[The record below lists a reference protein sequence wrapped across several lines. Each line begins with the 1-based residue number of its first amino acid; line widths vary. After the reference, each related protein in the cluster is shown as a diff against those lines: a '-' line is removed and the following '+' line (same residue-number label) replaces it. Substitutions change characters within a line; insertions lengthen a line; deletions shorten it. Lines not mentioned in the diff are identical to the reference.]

1 MMNNPISGDA
11 NIEFDSGS
19 AIPLRAPSP
28 ADIMPELEDTG
39 IVHIPTRVAIVGDNL
54 KIHRALP
61 SKQKRLIG
69 AWCFLDHAGPTTFKE
84 GEGFSVGPHPHIGL
98 QTFTWMIEGEIYH
111 QDSLGYQQIIRP
123 NEINLMTAGHGISHI
138 ERSPEGHSPHLH
150 LAQLWIALPKAQCDM
165 PPSFEHYESLPVI
178 EQNNCRFTLL
188 AGEFL
193 GQTSPVK
200 VYSDMMG
207 VDIHALVNT
216 STVLPLNPNYEYG
229 ILLLQGELSVEQDTL
244 DTGTLLYFQPGQHQ
258 LHLELKANTR
268 LLLIGGKPFEE
279 DIIIW
284 WNFVGRSTEEIQQ
297 AAHDWINQSRFGQ
310 VAGFEHERLTIPA
323 IPDNLKASR

>member
-1 MMNNPISGDA
+1 MTKPCPGDA
-11 NIEFDSGS
+11 AIEFDSGATASLPVSS
-19 AIPLRAPSP
+19 AAEMTPQL
-28 ADIMPELEDTG
+28 ADTAM
-39 IVHIPTRVAIVGDNL
+39 VHIPTRVAIVGDNL

-61 SKQKRLIG
+61 SRQKRLIG
-69 AWCFLDHAGPTTFKE
+69 AWCFLDHAGPTIFKE

-111 QDSLGYQQIIRP
+111 QDSLGYQQTIRP

-165 PPSFEHYESLPVI
+165 PPSFEHYENLPVI
-178 EQNNCRFTLL
+178 EQDHCRITLL

-207 VDIHALVNT
+207 VDIHALANS
-216 STVLPLNPNYEYG
+216 STVLPLNPDYEYG
-229 ILLLQGELSVEQDTL
+229 ILLLQGELNVEQDTL
-244 DTGTLLYFQPGQHQ
+244 DTGTLLYFNPGQQQ
-258 LHLELKANTR
+258 LHLELNANTR

-297 AAHDWINQSRFGQ
+297 AASDWINQTRFGEVQ
-310 VAGFEHERLTIPA
+310 GFEHDRLTVPA

>member
-1 MMNNPISGDA
+1 MTKPCSGDA
-11 NIEFDSGS
+11 AIEFDSGAIASLPVSS
-19 AIPLRAPSP
+19 AAEMTPQLANTT
-28 ADIMPELEDTG
+28 ME
-39 IVHIPTRVAIVGDNL
+39 HIPTRVAIVGDNL

-61 SKQKRLIG
+61 SRQKRLIG
-69 AWCFLDHAGPTTFKE
+69 AWCFLDHAGPTIFKE

-138 ERSPEGHSPHLH
+138 ERSPKGHSPHLH

-165 PPSFEHYESLPVI
+165 PPSFEHYENLPVI
-178 EQNNCRFTLL
+178 EQDHCRITLL

-207 VDIHALVNT
+207 VDIHALADA
-216 STVLPLNPNYEYG
+216 STVLPLNPDYEYG

-244 DTGTLLYFQPGQHQ
+244 DTGTLLYFKPGQQQ
-258 LHLELKANTR
+258 LHLELNANTR

-284 WNFVGRSTEEIQQ
+284 WNFVGRGDEEIQQ
-297 AAHDWINQSRFGQ
+297 AASDWINQTRFGEVQ
-310 VAGFEHERLTIPA
+310 GFEHDRLTVPA
-323 IPDNLKASR
+323 IPDNIKAS